1 MKQKA
6 FQKLAERYQA
16 PSCEI
21 LSISMEG
28 VLCQSGGS
36 SVYNNEGLRDISDD
50 NVEDLS
56 NGWGF

>member
-36 SVYNNEGLRDISDD
+36 VYNSNGLHDISGDD
-50 NVEDLS
+50 VEDLS
-56 NGWGF
+56 NGWNF